1 MHLWAFF
8 SSRSTN
14 DHVLKG
20 GVRLGMCVP
29 RTLNMIKIVEIAC
42 AYESKNA
49 KQPMLYFLL
58 DTHEEE
64 VDFCSNRKTANTK

>member
-8 SSRSTN
+8 SSHSTN
-14 DHVLKG
+14 GHVLKG

-29 RTLNMIKIVEIAC
+29 RTLNMIEIVEMAC

-49 KQPMLYFLL
+49 KRHMLYFLMSAY
-58 DTHEEE
+58 EEE
-64 VDFCSNRKTANTK
+64 VYF